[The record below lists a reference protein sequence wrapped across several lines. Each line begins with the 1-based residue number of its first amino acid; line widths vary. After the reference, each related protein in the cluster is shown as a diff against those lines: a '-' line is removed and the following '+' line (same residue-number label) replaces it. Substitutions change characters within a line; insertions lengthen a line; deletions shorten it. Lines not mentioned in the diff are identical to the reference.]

1 LEAEEDIDI
10 EENENE
16 NKKDKSTN
24 INKKLNQEI
33 FSDDDE
39 DNSFENDSFI
49 DNDFIEF
56 EENNINRNYIKQDKS
71 LDHLFLLKEKI
82 MENDQKYIKEILKN
96 SINQKNKITN
106 LKHLVT
112 KRDNEVDLFQNLED
126 NFKSKFY

>member
-1 LEAEEDIDI
+1 MEAEEDIDI